1 MARKLTQ
8 EDLVKFHSR
17 LLHLRRELSGD
28 IGTLEDDAFA
38 SAGHRPAGDN
48 AADVGS
54 DSFSQEFNLQLLA
67 RDEATLG
74 EVDAAL
80 ERIEGKCFGR
90 CQSCEAWIPKAR
102 LNAVPH
108 AKLCVSCQR
117 DVEMAG

>member
-38 SAGHRPAGDN
+38 VAGHRPAGDN

-54 DSFSQEFNLQLLA
+54 DSFSQEFNLRLLA

-74 EVDAAL
+74 EIDAAL
-80 ERIEGKCFGR
+80 KRIEGKRFGR
-90 CQSCEAWIPKAR
+90 CESCEAWIPKAR

-108 AKLCVSCQR
+108 AKMCVNCQR
-117 DVEMAG
+117 DVEKAC